1 VKNYLAGAGSIGG
14 AVEAFVREVKSGEF
28 PSPEYCY

>member
-1 VKNYLAGAGSIGG
+1 MDYGPNVE